1 MKLITLFLSL
11 PLALMPAT
19 ITNIAV
25 TNLSTSDYTID
36 TATQLAEFR
45 SANSGTSAVQVSGN
59 LSSFT
64 NQFSWFLGQNALGDI
79 TNNTA
84 ASAII
89 SYELSF
95 TVLDPTNSGYI
106 LYADS
111 ELHGWL
117 TAQYDP
123 LSASG
128 SSLLAGLGDLE
139 VEVSREGLYTLASNL
154 SIGGSAAFVDE
165 FSPNTNDLILNGGN
179 TQAALQFGTQSYSL
193 RVTLAQSGALALP
206 GAQGQGGLRFGL
218 EPLLNFSALN
228 TPGDDGEAASQL
240 GHFTTIS
247 MLSFAPTAEVPEPGM
262 AIPLALALVICQ
274 RRRRAS

>member
-1 MKLITLFLSL
+1 MKLFFLLLSL

-19 ITNIAV
+19 ISNIVV
-25 TNLSTSDYTID
+25 TNLSTANYTID

-45 SANSGTSAVQVSGN
+45 SANSGTSPVQVNGN

-79 TNNTA
+79 TGNTV

-111 ELHGWL
+111 ELRGWL
-117 TAQYDP
+117 TAQFDP
-123 LSASG
+123 SNSSG
-128 SSLLAGLGDLE
+128 SSLAAGLGDLE
-139 VEVSREGLYTLASNL
+139 VEVSREGLYAPAPNL
-154 SIGGSAAFVDE
+154 SLGGTSVFVDE
-165 FSPNTNDLILNGGN
+165 LSPNSNDLLLNGGN
-179 TQAALQFGTQSYSL
+179 SQAAFQFGTQSYSV
-193 RVTLAQSGALALP
+193 RVTLAQSGALAQA
-206 GAQGQGGLRFGL
+206 GAQGQAGLRFGL
-218 EPLLNFSALN
+218 EPLLSFAALN

-247 MLSFAPTAEVPEPGM
+247 MLSFAPAAEVPEPGM
-262 AIPLALALVICQ
+262 AIPLALALVIYQ
-274 RRRRAS
+274 RMRRAS